1 VVTLLCTVRGCRR
14 PLSRESNR
22 FVCERGHSFDVARSG
37 YLNLLQ
43 PQDRRSPNPG
53 DSKDAVQARRRF
65 LERGFLKQIA
75 DRGSRIA
82 GVRNRDLRSAIRDPI
97 LDVGCG
103 EGYFTAQAGAT
114 DGVDISVPA
123 IDAAARKY
131 KDPFFVVANAD
142 RFLPYADHS
151 FDLVMSITARMNPAE
166 FERVLAPDGRLLI
179 VLPAPD
185 DLIELREAVLGEG
198 TLIDRV
204 DRTVATFANFKLEEH
219 KRVAT
224 VAHLDRDAIHDVMAS
239 SYRGLRTKQR
249 ERLSALADLDVTL
262 SRDLLLFTSSRSRPS
277 SRS

>member
-1 VVTLLCTVRGCRR
+1 VRGCRR

-22 FVCERGHSFDVARSG
+22 FVCERGHSFDIARSG

-43 PQDRRSPNPG
+43 PQDRRSANPG
-53 DSKDAVQARRRF
+53 DSREAVAARQRF
-65 LERGFLKQIA
+65 
-75 DRGSRIA
+75 
-82 GVRNRDLRSAIRDPI
+82 RSAVAQPPLSDSYQSSGSAATL

-103 EGYFTAQAGAT
+103 DGFYLNEFAAT
-114 DGVDISVPA
+114 EKHGLDISVPA

-166 FERVLAPDGRLLI
+166 FERVLAPDGKLLI

-204 DRTVATFANFKLEEH
+204 DRTVATFSNFTLEKH
-219 KRVAT
+219 DRVAT

-262 SRDLLLFTSSRSRPS
+262 SRDLLLFTSSLSRPS

>member
-1 VVTLLCTVRGCRR
+1 MSMVTLLCTVRGCRQ
-14 PLSRESNR
+14 PLSPESKR
-22 FVCERGHSFDVARSG
+22 FVCARGHSFDVARSG

-43 PQDRRSPNPG
+43 PQDRRSANPG
-53 DSKDAVQARRRF
+53 DSRDAVAARRRF
-65 LERGFLKQIA
+65 LERGFARQIA
-75 DRGSRIA
+75 DRGSQIA
-82 GVRNRDLRSAIRDPI
+82 AAAIGDLRSAIRDPI

-103 EGYFTAQAGAT
+103 EGYFTSEMGAT
-114 DGVDISVPA
+114 NGVDISVPA

-131 KDPFFVVANAD
+131 KGCFFVVANAD

-166 FERVLAPDGRLLI
+166 FERVLADDGKLLI
-179 VLPAPD
+179 ALPGPD

-204 DRTVATFANFKLEEH
+204 ERTVATFSNFKLERHE
-219 KRVAT
+219 RVAT
-224 VAHLDRDAIHDVMAS
+224 VAHLDRDAIHDVMTS

-262 SRDLLLFTSSRSRPS
+262 SRDLLLFTSSRRN
-277 SRS
+277 